1 MNCPLRD
8 IPMTMPP
15 LRRTPTDAQVV
26 QSVPL
31 EEEVVGIDPEVKNVA
46 TKSDVAPPVAL
57 PVPMGV
63 EVLGVDAVDATR
75 FTAIGQNALPVLG
88 TAEGLARLVKAPVHD
103 LISVGKVTGRHTVMS
118 LGAAGLIAAV
128 LLGAVELIVAAA
140 TGAQAVGRG
149 GRVGRVGRHVT
160 VMIMT
165 RFLFHQRFRK
175 LCVSV

>member
-1 MNCPLRD
+1 
-8 IPMTMPP
+8 MTMPP

-31 EEEVVGIDPEVKNVA
+31 EEEVVGIDPEAKNVA
-46 TKSDVAPPVAL
+46 IPKSDVAPPVAP

-63 EVLGVDAVDATR
+63 EVLGVDAADATR

-88 TAEGLARLVKAPVHD
+88 AAEGLARLVKAPVHD